1 MAAIVGVV
9 LAAAVL
15 ALALGARPASALSQW
30 QHDGATTCSS
40 CHSGGTPT
48 DATCTDTCHR
58 GFKAYP
64 GMTCWSCHEPG
75 ADTSTLSTP
84 GSACSQECH
93 LWNAVQKQYV
103 NPSTHG
109 DTPHLGGPLGSCLGC
124 HSASPTWYDA
134 GDSPHHSG
142 EVTGF
147 SDCGTC
153 HSTEQKHANKVA
165 CTKCHTTA
173 EAFHTFTADSP
184 GYKKCGL
191 CHTMKHDGKKVA
203 VSECATCHKGT
214 SGRAAQH
221 SSTVTKKYVCSGC
234 HNQKLHARSVSKKVK
249 DCRTCH
255 TSKFHAKQPVPG
267 KSTCKK
273 CHRIALRHDNGYKC
287 TLCHRRAV
295 HATRPSAT
303 N

>member
-15 ALALGARPASALSQW
+15 ALALGARPASAFSQW
-30 QHDGATTCSS
+30 QHDGATTCTA
-40 CHSGGTPT
+40 CHTGGTP
-48 DATCTDTCHR
+48 ANASCTDWCHAD
-58 GFKAYP
+58 FKAYP
-64 GMTCWSCHEPG
+64 DMNCWSCHAPG

-93 LWNAVQKQYV
+93 LWNSVQKQYIV
-103 NPSTHG
+103 PSTHG

-124 HSASPTWYDA
+124 HSTSPTWYDP

-147 SDCGTC
+147 SECGAC
-153 HSTEQKHANKVA
+153 HSKEQKHVNKVA

-173 EAFHTFTADSP
+173 QAFHTFTANSP
-184 GYKKCGL
+184 GYKKCGA
-191 CHTMKHDGKKVA
+191 CHTMRHAGKRVA
-203 VSECATCHKGT
+203 ANKCGACHKGS
-214 SGRAAQH
+214 SGRAVQH
-221 SSTVTKKYVCSGC
+221 SSKVTKNRVCSGC
-234 HNQKLHARSVSKKVK
+234 HKQKLHARSVSKKVTS
-249 DCRTCH
+249 CRTCH
-255 TSKFHAKQPVPG
+255 TKKFHAKQPAPP
-267 KSTCKK
+267 KSTCTK
-273 CHRIALRHDNGYKC
+273 CHRIALRHDNGFRC